1 MNMLVCNLVN
11 KLNCCSEYLLTD
23 LNLDGWKLCWTV
35 TSRHVLFFSIVGKPT
50 FFCLHVKIEVTFYHA
65 RIRANI
71 LLNQMNAQSNVICHK
86 PRVEVCSNGAV
97 IGFAMWYMLTELNFV
112 H

>member
-50 FFCLHVKIEVTFYHA
+50 FFCLHVKIEVTFHA

-71 LLNQMNAQSNVICHK
+71 LFVESNECTIQCDL
-86 PRVEVCSNGAV
+86 P
-97 IGFAMWYMLTELNFV
+97 
-112 H
+112 